1 MPGSATDSD
10 FGPELDYDDAL
21 EAQLLVLEQDGGDG
35 DRGSR
40 TRQTALRRVEVEME
54 DGGGG
59 REVRQSDSAAHSD
72 AVDLARA
79 LTDGDTLMQ
88 DTPRSLW
95 EQFRRHRNWGALSV
109 SDLSGPS
116 WCEVQH
122 SYRLASKPYLPPSE
136 RPATITTAS
145 GAEIAVDKHR
155 TVKRENVLIKGRNVH
170 KKIEKQVMGDVQ
182 EVQVDVTGKE
192 EWWAL
197 RILNTVVGLEALLT
211 TGRVRELP
219 VVGWVN
225 DFLVF
230 GVIDEVERRE
240 LSPLPPT
247 PVQTS
252 DDLKAKPRRTPKK
265 GKKGKDTP
273 ATPTKKDEQQ
283 KLTSFF
289 SPSPSPA
296 KRGGVLDLTQDSSL
310 EESETEQTT
319 PVEPQPRWGFVL
331 SDTKTRY
338 KRSIPP
344 PTETR
349 STRLQ
354 LGLYHRLLS
363 SLLQPETAP
372 AAKQVAEPAFS
383 WTRLYA
389 DLSLDPTTP
398 LSNGFLD
405 SIAPVIEG
413 SSLEESLGEAET
425 LGDFVGVLS
434 KYADM
439 VRGGRQRV
447 LEDEVEVVYRM
458 RGSSS
463 PVRHSAP
470 PPAPAPT
477 QAALPANEDADLQ
490 QAIAASLA
498 DSVDSQPSE
507 SSSGGYTSILD
518 ILSNDE
524 IDVELRGGISMSA
537 QELPMEDSQLED
549 SQQPFLANPS
559 LPLPVDHLPPSLT
572 DDPSSSAPPSPGPF
586 ALPLNSQGRDDA
598 DVAPAAAST
607 RSSRYNLRDRS
618 AAAGTSAT
626 PSGEVQ
632 RPGPILDDRPTA
644 TPAAV
649 SSTTASLAS
658 RSQTAADPGLIGVEK
673 IKVDADELSAWLAS
687 ITAYWKGEREPIG
700 VRVTEVNRCRFCEFE
715 DGCEWRAAKALE
727 AMEAAKAK
735 RVARASA
742 A

>member
-1 MPGSATDSD
+1 MAI
-10 FGPELDYDDAL
+10 
-21 EAQLLVLEQDGGDG
+21 EAAGRGKPLYG
-35 DRGSR
+35 GSR
-40 TRQTALRRVEVEME
+40 WRWRMDKE
-54 DGGGG
+54 D
-59 REVRQSDSAAHSD
+59 ENPDK
-72 AVDLARA
+72 
-79 LTDGDTLMQ
+79 

-109 SDLSGPS
+109 SDLAGPT

-145 GAEIAVDKHR
+145 GAEIAVDKNR
-155 TVKRENVLIKGRNVH
+155 TVKRENVLIKGRDVH
-170 KKIEKQVMGDVQ
+170 KKIEKEVMGDVK

-211 TGRVRELP
+211 TGCVRELP

-240 LSPLPPT
+240 LPPLPSV
-247 PVQTS
+247 PVQTF
-252 DDLKAKPRRTPKK
+252 DDSKSKPKRTPTK
-265 GKKGKDTP
+265 GKKTKAAP
-273 ATPTKKDEQQ
+273 ATPTKKDEQS

-296 KRGGVLDLTQDSSL
+296 KRGGVLDLTEDSHV
-310 EESETEQTT
+310 EEAETEQTSL
-319 PVEPQPRWGFVL
+319 VESQSRWGFIL

-372 AAKQVAEPAFS
+372 AANQVAEPAFS
-383 WTRLYA
+383 WTRLYT
-389 DLSLDPTTP
+389 DLALDPTTP

-413 SSLEESLGEAET
+413 SSLEDSLGEAET

-434 KYADM
+434 KYAEM

-463 PVRHSAP
+463 PVRRSALP
-470 PPAPAPT
+470 LAPAPT
-477 QAALPANEDADLQ
+477 QSAPLADEDADLQ
-490 QAIAASLA
+490 RAIAASLA
-498 DSVDSQPSE
+498 DSIDSQPSE
-507 SSSGGYTSILD
+507 STSGGYTSILD

-524 IDVELRGGISMSA
+524 IDAELRGGVSMSA
-537 QELPMEDSQLED
+537 QEPPVEDSQLED

-572 DDPSSSAPPSPGPF
+572 DDPSSSSPSSPGPF
-586 ALPLNSQGRDDA
+586 ALPLNSQGRDDT
-598 DVAPAAAST
+598 DVASAAAST
-607 RSSRYNLRDRS
+607 RSSRYNLRVRPAIPATAS
-618 AAAGTSAT
+618 EAA
-626 PSGEVQ
+626 Q
-632 RPGPILDDRPTA
+632 RQGSILDDRPTA
-644 TPAAV
+644 SPAAA
-649 SSTTASLAS
+649 SNTTSSLAA
-658 RSQTAADPGLIGVEK
+658 RSQAAADPGLIGVEK
-673 IKVDADELSAWLAS
+673 IKVDTDELSAWLAS
-687 ITAYWKGEREPIG
+687 ITAYWKSEREPVG

-735 RVARASA
+735 RAAIASA

>member
-21 EAQLLVLEQDGGDG
+21 EAQLLVLEQNGGDG

-40 TRQTALRRVEVEME
+40 TRQTPLRRVEVEME
-54 DGGGG
+54 DGEGG
-59 REVRQSDSAAHSD
+59 REHRQSDSAARSY
-72 AVDLARA
+72 AVELARA
-79 LTDGDTLMQ
+79 LADGDTLMQ

-95 EQFRRHRNWGALSV
+95 EQFRRHRKWGALSV
-109 SDLSGPS
+109 SDLAGPT

-145 GAEIAVDKHR
+145 GAEIAVDKTR
-155 TVKRENVLIKGRNVH
+155 TVKRENVLIKGRDVH
-170 KKIEKQVMGDVQ
+170 KKIEKEVMGDVK

-240 LSPLPPT
+240 LPPLPPT
-247 PVQTS
+247 PVQTT
-252 DDLKAKPRRTPKK
+252 DDLKAKPKRTPKK
-265 GKKGKDTP
+265 GKKAKGTP

-296 KRGGVLDLTQDSSL
+296 KRGGVLDLTDDSPV
-310 EESETEQTT
+310 EESETEQTR
-319 PVEPQPRWGFVL
+319 PFEPQPRWGFIL

-363 SLLQPETAP
+363 SLLQPEAAT
-372 AAKQVAEPAFS
+372 AAKQAAEPAFS
-383 WTRLYA
+383 WTRLYT
-389 DLSLDPTTP
+389 DLALDPTTP

-425 LGDFVGVLS
+425 LGDFVAVLS

-463 PVRHSAP
+463 PARRSAP
-470 PPAPAPT
+470 PPAPASP
-477 QAALPANEDADLQ
+477 QSAPPADEDADLQ
-490 QAIAASLA
+490 RAIAASLA
-498 DSVDSQPSE
+498 DSLDSQPSE
-507 SSSGGYTSILD
+507 LTSRGYASILD

-524 IDVELRGGISMSA
+524 IDAELRGGMSMSG
-537 QELPMEDSQLED
+537 QEPPVEDSQLED

-572 DDPSSSAPPSPGPF
+572 DDPSLSAPSSPGPF

-607 RSSRYNLRDRS
+607 RSSRYSLRDRS
-618 AAAGTSAT
+618 AVAGTAAT
-626 PSGEVQ
+626 ASEAVQ
-632 RPGPILDDRPTA
+632 RQGPILDDRPT
-644 TPAAV
+644 TSPAV
-649 SSTTASLAS
+649 SSSTTTSLAS
-658 RSQTAADPGLIGVEK
+658 RSQAAADPGLIGVEK
-673 IKVDADELSAWLAS
+673 IRVDTDELSAWLAS
-687 ITAYWKGEREPIG
+687 ITAYWKGEREPVG

-715 DGCEWRAAKALE
+715 DGCEWRAAKAIE

-735 RVARASA
+735 KAARASA